1 MNVIVEKIKGQ
12 GISPGACVS
21 AILLAFVSIVIIK
34 VVLRV
39 LDKGLKKSKIEKS
52 LHTFIKTSVK
62 IALYFLATMVVS
74 EKLNIDTTSFIT
86 LFGALG
92 LTVTLATQGLVS
104 NIAGGVTGLITK
116 PFVVGDFV
124 EIGDVSG
131 IVVDIGFVYTKINSG
146 DNRIIFIPN
155 SQVTGAKIINYTLK
169 ESRRVD
175 IEVSASYED
184 DIDKVKSVINDVIK
198 DNEMVL
204 KDEPIVVR
212 VKEYKDSGIS
222 YTVKV
227 WAKNQNFWEVYFDL
241 MEGIKKKFDRE
252 GISMPYNQLEVK
264 IKNQ

>member
-1 MNVIVEKIKGQ
+1 MNVIVERIKGQ
-12 GISPGACVS
+12 GISLGACVS
-21 AILLAFVSIVIIK
+21 AILLACISIVIIK

-62 IALYFLATMVVS
+62 IALYFLAAMVVS

-131 IVVDIGFVYTKINSG
+131 VVVDIGFVYTKINSG

-184 DIDKVKSVINDVIK
+184 DIDKVKSAINDVIK

-204 KDEPIVVR
+204 KSEPIVVR

-222 YTVKV
+222 YIVKV
-227 WAKNQNFWEVYFDL
+227 WAKNQNFLEVYFDL

-264 IKNQ
+264 IKN

>member
-1 MNVIVEKIKGQ
+1 MNIIVEKIKGQ
-12 GISPGACVS
+12 GISMGSLAS
-21 AILLAFVSIVIIK
+21 AALLALVSIVIIK
-34 VVLRV
+34 VVLRI
-39 LDKGLKKSKIEKS
+39 LDKGLKKSRIEKS
-52 LHTFIKTSVK
+52 LHTFIKTAVK
-62 IALYFLATMVVS
+62 IALYFLAAMVVS

-92 LTVTLATQGLVS
+92 LTITLATQGLVS

-131 IVVDIGFVYTKINSG
+131 VVVDIGFVYTKINSG

-155 SQVTGAKIINYTLK
+155 SQVTGAKIINYTVK

-175 IEVSASYED
+175 IEVSASYEN
-184 DIDKVKSVINDVIK
+184 DIDKVKDAINDVVR

-212 VKEYKDSGIS
+212 VKEYKDSSIGYI
-222 YTVKV
+222 VKV

-241 MEGIKKKFDRE
+241 MEGIKKKFDKE

-264 IKNQ
+264 IKN